1 MNDQKQLISSLG
13 EEMTIRQKRTMIFF
27 IEATKHILQEDGY
40 DHLTIREIAQRAG
53 YNAATLYHYFRDLDE
68 LII

>member
-40 DHLTIREIAQRAG
+40 DHLTI
-53 YNAATLYHYFRDLDE
+53 
-68 LII
+68 

>member
-27 IEATKHILQEDGY
+27 MVL
-40 DHLTIREIAQRAG
+40 
-53 YNAATLYHYFRDLDE
+53 
-68 LII
+68 

>member
-27 IEATKHILQEDGY
+27 IEATKHILKDFSKVICLPLGQS
-40 DHLTIREIAQRAG
+40 L
-53 YNAATLYHYFRDLDE
+53 LP
-68 LII
+68 

>member
-27 IEATKHILQEDGY
+27 IEAT
-40 DHLTIREIAQRAG
+40 
-53 YNAATLYHYFRDLDE
+53 NAPE
-68 LII
+68 